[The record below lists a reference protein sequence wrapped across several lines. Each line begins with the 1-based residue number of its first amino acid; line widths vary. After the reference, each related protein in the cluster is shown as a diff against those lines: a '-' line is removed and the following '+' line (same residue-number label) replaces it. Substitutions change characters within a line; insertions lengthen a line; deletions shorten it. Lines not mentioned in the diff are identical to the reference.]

1 MLVDCGGDADSVTKV
16 APFHTRLTAS
26 GGNGAGSWSP
36 PARPRGGTI
45 GNACGSRADDDAV
58 SCWSDD
64 DGDIELIADDGEIF
78 GWVLV
83 VGVDRIRIVDD
94 DDGGNSNALLLF
106 VAKIKLHFWLN
117 KT

>member
-1 MLVDCGGDADSVTKV
+1 
-16 APFHTRLTAS
+16 
-26 GGNGAGSWSP
+26 
-36 PARPRGGTI
+36 
-45 GNACGSRADDDAV
+45 
-58 SCWSDD
+58 
-64 DGDIELIADDGEIF
+64 LIADDGEIF